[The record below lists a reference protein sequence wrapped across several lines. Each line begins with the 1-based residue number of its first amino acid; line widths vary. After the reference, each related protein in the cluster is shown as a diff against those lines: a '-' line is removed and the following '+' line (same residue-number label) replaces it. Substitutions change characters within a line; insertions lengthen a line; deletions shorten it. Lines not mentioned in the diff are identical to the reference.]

1 MSERTNHGDNI
12 AEQIQQEDAYGIMN
26 NLTASD
32 LWHIL
37 DEFQTHLMD
46 TDPES
51 KMISMLSKWMK
62 EIEDFDDEVLMWI

>member
-1 MSERTNHGDNI
+1 MSERTRHGDNI
-12 AEQIQQEDAYGIMN
+12 ADQIQQEDAYGYMN

-37 DEFQTHLMD
+37 DEFQTHIMD
-46 TDPES
+46 TDSES
-51 KMISMLSKWMK
+51 KMINMLSKWMK